1 MMKPTLTQL
10 QKRYEESL
18 ASLFN
23 RGNKTKKLLFLKSS
37 SDIGVMR
44 NGGRNGSKYG
54 PKSILSNFKKFSTTK
69 LAAEIDFYEFEVAN
83 VAEESVDFPQAQI
96 NQSDKIK
103 SIVKNDPEAS
113 ICHLGGGHDH
123 IYPLLKAISLNWK
136 RVIVLNIDA
145 HADTRNDETPHSG
158 TPFRQFAEEYSGDFH
173 LFELGLNPFSNS
185 FSTLAPLNHGTSHF
199 LWREELS
206 NNSKLDTF
214 FNKIISLINEETV
227 VVFSLDADALNGH
240 EMPGVSAINP
250 NGLSQEMLSEIW
262 HRFSLL
268 NLNHPLMLGIYELNP
283 VYDTLSMQ
291 SSKKMAAFIFEAFIQ
306 K

>member
-23 RGNKTKKLLFLKSS
+23 QGNKTKKLLFLKSS
-37 SDIGVMR
+37 SDVGVMR
-44 NGGRNGSKYG
+44 NGGRNGSRYA
-54 PKSILSNFKKFSTTK
+54 PQSILANFKKFSSTK
-69 LAAEIDFYEFEVAN
+69 QASEIDFYEFEVASQS
-83 VAEESVDFPQAQI
+83 EESLDFPLAQF
-96 NQSDKIK
+96 NQSEKIK
-103 SIVKNDPEAS
+103 SIFEKNPGAS

-123 IYPLLKAISLNWK
+123 IYPLLKAISPNFK
-136 RVIVLNIDA
+136 RIVVLNIDA

-158 TPFRQFAEEYSGDFH
+158 TPFRQFADEYPGEFH
-173 LFELGLNPFSNS
+173 LFELGLNPFANS
-185 FSTLAPLNHGTSHF
+185 FSTLAPLNHGASHF
-199 LWREELS
+199 LWRGEVGD
-206 NNSKLDTF
+206 NSKLDVF
-214 FNKIISLINEETV
+214 FNQISSLMNKETFII
-227 VVFSLDADALNGH
+227 FSLDADALNGH

-250 NGLSQEMLSEIW
+250 NGLSQEMLSQIW

-268 NLNHPLMLGIYELNP
+268 NLNHPSILGIYELNP